1 MEFFVG
7 AGVVSDA
14 LPHRALFGELSA
26 RSRRSVCYLPRMA
39 QSAELTLR
47 DEETAA
53 VVTIEPARGGLVTR
67 FDIGERRVLYMD
79 LETLRDPAKNV
90 RGGVP
95 VLFPSPGR
103 LTDDSWTY
111 AGRGGAMRQHGFA
124 RNLPW
129 HVTQDA
135 PSAATLRL
143 VASDAT
149 FAQYPWDFALEQT
162 LSVQGR
168 SLRLEQKVTNRS
180 DSVMP
185 FGFGFHPYFFVP
197 DAAKRDTSIVT
208 RATRAFD
215 NVSKETISL
224 TAIDL
229 TRPEVD
235 LHLLDHGSTTSELR
249 SPLGRVQLR
258 GSPEYTHWVVWTLA
272 GRDFVCLEPWTCPG
286 NALNDGDRLLLLAP
300 RASRSMSLDIEA

>member
-1 MEFFVG
+1 MG
-7 AGVVSDA
+7 HIAYHDQ
-14 LPHRALFGELSA
+14 
-26 RSRRSVCYLPRMA
+26 SVTSPGPAAKPLRMMA
-39 QSAELTLR
+39 ESAELTLR
-47 DEETAA
+47 DDETAA
-53 VVTIEPARGGLVTR
+53 VVTIAPARGALVTQ
-67 FDIGERRVLYMD
+67 FDIGERRVLFMD
-79 LETLRDPAKNV
+79 VETLHDPAKNV

-95 VLFPSPGR
+95 VLFPAPGK
-103 LTDDSWTY
+103 LTDDNWTY
-111 AGRGGAMRQHGFA
+111 AGLRGSMKQHGFA

-135 PSAATLRL
+135 PGVATLRL
-143 VASDAT
+143 VANDQT

-162 LSVQGR
+162 ISVRGR

-180 DSVMP
+180 DSPMP

-197 DAAKRDTSIVT
+197 DAAKRDTHVAT

-215 NVSKETISL
+215 NVSKQTIALAS
-224 TAIDL
+224 IDL

-249 SPLGRVQLR
+249 SPLGTVQLR
-258 GSPEYTHWVVWTLA
+258 GSPEYTHWVVWTVA

-300 RASRSMSLDIEA
+300 RQSRSMSLEIEASRDE